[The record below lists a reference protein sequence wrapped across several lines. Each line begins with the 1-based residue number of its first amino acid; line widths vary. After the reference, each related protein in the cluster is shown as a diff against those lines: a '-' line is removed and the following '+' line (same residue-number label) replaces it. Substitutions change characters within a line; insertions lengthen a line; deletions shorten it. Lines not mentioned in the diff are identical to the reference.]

1 MLYISPVPFEQLG
14 FDSRLGKI
22 PMPMLTMSALSK
34 VPNVLSVGGVL
45 LGGIWWITNRRSE
58 VQAHEASEKTSRTNR
73 HEDKP

>member
-1 MLYISPVPFEQLG
+1 
-14 FDSRLGKI
+14 
-22 PMPMLTMSALSK
+22 MLTMSALSK

-58 VQAHEASEKTSRTNR
+58 VQAYEASETKNRSSR

>member
-1 MLYISPVPFEQLG
+1 MLYLSPVPFEQLG

-45 LGGIWWITNRRSE
+45 LAGIWWITNRRTE
-58 VQAHEASEKTSRTNR
+58 VQAHESSLRNEKTLPS
-73 HEDKP
+73 EDEE